1 MTSTHS
7 LPGLVLDD
15 IIQDTLSL
23 QCRVVRAATSLLPP
37 PPPFQPKSPS
47 PRMTLAIISKSNKG
61 VVVGVQVDVPGLHG
75 RNIAG

>member
-1 MTSTHS
+1 MSLTHS
-7 LPGLVLDD
+7 LPGLILDD
-15 IIQDTLSL
+15 IIQDILSL
-23 QCRVVRAATSLLPP
+23 QCRVARATTSLLPP
-37 PPPFQPKSPS
+37 PPPLQPKSPS